1 MKSYLILFIWCV
13 LGSSQGLA
21 QSISTNINPNPNS
34 AKMKRI
40 EQMRNK
46 FIKERLNLTPAQ
58 EGDFWPIYNKY
69 DAKKRE
75 IKQQKRKLR
84 RRRALLTAT
93 DEQLIQKLRKFM
105 DLKQT
110 EVDLEK
116 AYLSKFLKVLNARQV
131 TELYRAE
138 EEFIRKLLRQFRKER
153 RKKRNGGR

>member
-1 MKSYLILFIWCV
+1 MKPYLFLFLWLI
-13 LGSSQGLA
+13 GTSAQALA
-21 QSISTNINPNPNS
+21 QRTNINPDPNS

-58 EGDFWPIYNKY
+58 EEKFWPIYNKY

-75 IKQQKRKLR
+75 IKQEKRKLR
-84 RRRALLTAT
+84 RRRALLTAS
-93 DEQLIQKLRKFM
+93 DEQLVEKLKAFM
-105 DLKQT
+105 NLKQT

-116 AYLSKFLKVLNARQV
+116 AYLNKFLAVLNARQV

-138 EEFIRKLLRQFRKER
+138 EEFIRKLLRHLRRER
-153 RKKRNGGR
+153 RNKRRNGGG

>member
-1 MKSYLILFIWCV
+1 MKSYLILFIWCI
-13 LGSSQGLA
+13 LGGSQALA
-21 QSISTNINPNPNS
+21 QASNLNPSPNS

-46 FIKERLNLTPAQ
+46 FIKERLNLTPEQ
-58 EGDFWPIYNKY
+58 EGAFWPIYNKY

-84 RRRALLTAT
+84 RRRTLLTAT
-93 DEQLIQKLRKFM
+93 DAQLVEKLRKLM
-105 DLKQT
+105 NLKQV

-116 AYLSKFLKVLNARQV
+116 EYLDKFLKVINARQV

-138 EEFIRKLLRQFRKER
+138 EQFIRRLIKQLRRER
-153 RKKRNGGR
+153 RQKKGGG